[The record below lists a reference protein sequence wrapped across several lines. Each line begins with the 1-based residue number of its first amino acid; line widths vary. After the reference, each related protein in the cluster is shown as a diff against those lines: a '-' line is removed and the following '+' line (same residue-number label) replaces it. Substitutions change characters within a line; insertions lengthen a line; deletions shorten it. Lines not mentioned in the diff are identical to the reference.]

1 MTGDVTIFYQGGSG
15 GFALY
20 YYLLLSG
27 KFHMDIETAWDKI
40 RHQYPS
46 HLVDDPRSW
55 KHSELWPDTVV
66 VKKLSGP
73 RLFLVCNPMWNTDMI
88 TLNHAICDGTHKIF
102 LYTSLKLQLRMAW
115 EKRAYWFSKWSF
127 KYFDAPDCGQ
137 EYLRRIK
144 QSGVEFNDMIVD
156 PRVPEIIE
164 EFRPNEL
171 LRLQDLLS
179 QRALLSEPANPDQ
192 HRFLDL
198 WISLQPKKALHLLQL

>member
-1 MTGDVTIFYQGGSG
+1 MPGDCTVFYQGGSG

-27 KFHMDIETAWDKI
+27 KFHMSIETAWDQI

-73 RLFLVCNPMWNTDMI
+73 RLFLICNPMWSTDMI
-88 TLNHAICDGTHKIF
+88 KLNHAICDGTHKIF

-115 EKRAYWFSKWSF
+115 EKRAYWFTEWSKEAF
-127 KYFDAPDCGQ
+127 NAPDSEQ
-137 EYLRRIK
+137 EYLQWIRR
-144 QSGVEFNDMIVD
+144 SGVKFNDIIVD
-156 PRVPEIIE
+156 PMVPDAIK
-164 EFRPNEL
+164 EFRPDEILTLENL
-171 LRLQDLLS
+171 LTG
-179 QRALLSEPANPDQ
+179 PATPDQ
-192 HRFLDL
+192 RRFLDL
-198 WISLQPKKALHLLQL
+198 WISLQPKKAQHLIQL